1 MEKLRSVTLIL
12 LTSII
17 CLTGCDSSQDSQEQP
32 TAIIKLNANNIGSFT
47 ERMANNY
54 LRTQKSLVDAYS
66 AAKKAHD
73 PQSFIDYRNHQWT
86 EQYIVEKDRY
96 AAIYQSNKALI
107 NDHSSA
113 TLFLLY
119 EDLIYIGLD
128 LKNGLMDNDDN
139 REERA
144 LKAAHQATIA
154 ASKLANIPTTN
165 SQDPKASG
173 SGIMIQN

>member
-1 MEKLRSVTLIL
+1 MSKLCSVLLIL
-12 LTSII
+12 FTSII
-17 CLTGCDSSQDSQEQP
+17 CLTACDSSQKSEAQSTP
-32 TAIIKLNANNIGSFT
+32 TLKLNANNIDSFT
-47 ERMANNY
+47 ERMAKHY
-54 LRTQKSLVDAYS
+54 LSTQQALVDAYS

-73 PQSFIDYRNHQWT
+73 PQSFIDYRNQQWT

-107 NDHSSA
+107 TDHSSA

-128 LKNGLMDNDDN
+128 LKNGLIENDD
-139 REERA
+139 ERQNNA
-144 LKAAHQATIA
+144 LKAAHQAALA
-154 ASKLANIPTTN
+154 ASKLANIPITN
-165 SQDPKASG
+165 SKEPKASG